1 MLHYGSSGKGVDV
14 MNNRFKIAN
23 LGICQV
29 ESPLN
34 ISNFVNDQD
43 RILFHT
49 RLAEY
54 AKIKEPPGKPLSVEP
69 AGPREKIF
77 FHPDQTKA
85 AIVTCGGLCPGINDV
100 IRSVTMTLFYRYGVK
115 NILELNMGCAV

>member
-1 MLHYGSSGKGVDV
+1 MQGLTEKSSPAKMLHYGSSGKGVDV

-54 AKIKEPPGKPLSVEP
+54 ARIKEPQGKPLSVEP
-69 AGPREKIF
+69 AGPGKRF
-77 FHPDQTKA
+77 FFIQTRQRPLLLHA
-85 AIVTCGGLCPGINDV
+85 AVSAPV
-100 IRSVTMTLFYRYGVK
+100 STM
-115 NILELNMGCAV
+115 